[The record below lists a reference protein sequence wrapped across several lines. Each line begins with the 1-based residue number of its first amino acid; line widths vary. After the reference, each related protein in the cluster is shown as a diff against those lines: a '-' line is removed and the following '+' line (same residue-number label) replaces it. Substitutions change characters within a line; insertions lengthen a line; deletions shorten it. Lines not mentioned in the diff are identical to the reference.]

1 MDRYSQELLIDQ
13 LIHNIGNIDDD
24 LLEKLRN
31 HLDLNLSEETKY
43 LKFIKLYE
51 EADNYISKLLS
62 IQDTTN
68 YDIWEMIWNKLFD
81 DPGWV
86 HQAYKLHRFDTDI
99 VDSSYEDEVRDM
111 MWNWRESVDNVKK
124 LIKEEYEVE

>member
-13 LIHNIGNIDDD
+13 LIHNIGDIDDD
-24 LLEKLRN
+24 LLEKLRK

-51 EADNYISKLLS
+51 KADNCLSKLLS
-62 IQDTTN
+62 IQNTIN
-68 YDIWEMIWNKLFD
+68 YDIWEIMWNKLFD

-86 HQAYKLHRFDTDI
+86 HQAYKLHKFDTDI
-99 VDSSYEDEVRDM
+99 IDSSYEDEVRDM
-111 MWNWRESVDNVKK
+111 MWKWRESVENVKK

>member
-62 IQDTTN
+62 IQNTKN
-68 YDIWEMIWNKLFD
+68 YDIWEIMWNKLFD

-86 HQAYKLHRFDTDI
+86 HQAYKLHKFDTDI
-99 VDSSYEDEVRDM
+99 IDSSYEDEVRDM
-111 MWNWRESVDNVKK
+111 MWKWRESVDNVKK
-124 LIKEEYEVE
+124 LIKEEYAVE

>member
-13 LIHNIGNIDDD
+13 LIHNIGDIDDD

>member
-1 MDRYSQELLIDQ
+1 MDRYSQELLINQ

>member
-13 LIHNIGNIDDD
+13 LIHNIDNIDDD

-51 EADNYISKLLS
+51 KADNFISKLLS
-62 IQDTTN
+62 VQNTKN
-68 YDIWEMIWNKLFD
+68 YDIWEIMWNKLFD

-86 HQAYKLHRFDTDI
+86 HQAYKLHKFDADI
-99 VDSSYEDEVRDM
+99 IDSSYEDEVRDI
-111 MWNWRESVDNVKK
+111 MWKWRESVDNVKK

>member
-13 LIHNIGNIDDD
+13 LIHNIGDIDDD

-51 EADNYISKLLS
+51 EADNCLSKLLS
-62 IQDTTN
+62 IQNTIN
-68 YDIWEMIWNKLFD
+68 YDIWEIMWNKLFD

-99 VDSSYEDEVRDM
+99 IDSSYEDEVRDI
-111 MWNWRESVDNVKK
+111 MWKWRESVENVKK